1 MLKVEINDIDF
12 FVQTGVSILEACE
25 FVGIYVP
32 RFCYYQNLSVAG
44 NCRMCLVEIANSPK
58 PVASCAL
65 HILNN
70 MKIYVNSP
78 LAKKARE
85 NVLEALLLNHPLD
98 CPICDQGGECDLQ
111 DQSRAYGGDRTR
123 FFFNKRVVEDKYCNP
138 LIKTIMT
145 RCIHCTRC
153 VRFNAEISGNEFF
166 GVLTRGTHTEIG
178 SYGVSSYNSEISA
191 NIVDLCPVGA
201 LTPKQ
206 YSFKGRPWELRNFE
220 SIDLSD
226 GLGSNI
232 YVSIKESEILRV
244 FPKLNY
250 EINGNIISD
259 KARFYYDYNKNNR
272 LDKFFGFKNKIQN
285 FKNLNLNDK
294 KILSLLNN
302 SIDTDTLFYFKNISN
317 TKSNFKNMDVKAS
330 SFNFYINWLINPITN
345 VMDLEIKN
353 CFLLSSNIRL
363 ENSIINAKIRI
374 KQVQNDLQVFG
385 FSSFF
390 NANFNLE
397 FINSNLLKLFTILE
411 SKNASI
417 SNFLLISNPLI
428 IFGENLLRRSID
440 FFFLLY
446 FIKKICINAVFIKIN
461 VLSNSE
467 AGNFFNF
474 SKLNTRIID
483 NSDSIFF
490 FHSDESFL
498 TKKILK
504 KNRKNFWLNSH
515 DSNFLSKNE
524 NNFFLP
530 CTTEYEQED
539 IFVNL
544 EGRAQ
549 KTSKIFSPIN
559 KEILPIR
566 NILNSDFN
574 LNYLMVGYK
583 RFLNFFK
590 PLIRN
595 SNLFKNLQTK
605 KRYNSFILKEF
616 VNLSKINISLYPIK
630 TEVED
635 FYLSSKFLKKSK
647 IMQICSQFKRKNSNN
662 FTS

>member
-65 HILNN
+65 PILNN

-302 SIDTDTLFYFKNISN
+302 
-317 TKSNFKNMDVKAS
+317 
-330 SFNFYINWLINPITN
+330 
-345 VMDLEIKN
+345 
-353 CFLLSSNIRL
+353 
-363 ENSIINAKIRI
+363 
-374 KQVQNDLQVFG
+374 
-385 FSSFF
+385 
-390 NANFNLE
+390 
-397 FINSNLLKLFTILE
+397 
-411 SKNASI
+411 
-417 SNFLLISNPLI
+417 
-428 IFGENLLRRSID
+428 
-440 FFFLLY
+440 
-446 FIKKICINAVFIKIN
+446 
-461 VLSNSE
+461 
-467 AGNFFNF
+467 
-474 SKLNTRIID
+474 
-483 NSDSIFF
+483 
-490 FHSDESFL
+490 
-498 TKKILK
+498 
-504 KNRKNFWLNSH
+504 
-515 DSNFLSKNE
+515 
-524 NNFFLP
+524 
-530 CTTEYEQED
+530 
-539 IFVNL
+539 
-544 EGRAQ
+544 
-549 KTSKIFSPIN
+549 
-559 KEILPIR
+559 
-566 NILNSDFN
+566 
-574 LNYLMVGYK
+574 
-583 RFLNFFK
+583 
-590 PLIRN
+590 
-595 SNLFKNLQTK
+595 
-605 KRYNSFILKEF
+605 
-616 VNLSKINISLYPIK
+616 
-630 TEVED
+630 
-635 FYLSSKFLKKSK
+635 
-647 IMQICSQFKRKNSNN
+647 
-662 FTS
+662 